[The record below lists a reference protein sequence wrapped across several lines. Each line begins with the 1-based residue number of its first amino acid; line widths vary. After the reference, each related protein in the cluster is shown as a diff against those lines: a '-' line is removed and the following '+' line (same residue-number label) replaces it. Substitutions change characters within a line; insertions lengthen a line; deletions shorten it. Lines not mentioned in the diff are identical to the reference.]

1 MPIRFKCACGKLY
14 QVKDEAAGRLVKC
27 KACGKTVRV
36 PAKKPGAP
44 APTPAAAPP
53 AASEPAPPAPA
64 QDTPKGGKRLKLI
77 AGVVVVLIVLGAAAF
92 FVLGRK
98 GKPGAPKPAP
108 AAKKP
113 AQPKEQFP
121 GETLVPANALVFVS
135 LPNPGASEERFKQ
148 TALHQITQDPA
159 LKGLTGP
166 LIAKFNEGLAKVEA
180 EVLQK
185 TGLTIQDISTTF
197 SKGVSLAALPASGEA
212 KGKEAQPL
220 LVLKPETMDAFNAA
234 MAKVAQKLSAEQG
247 EYEAEG
253 LKVKTLSHKEKET
266 SYVQLGELVVASNSR
281 EVVQAAI
288 RQHKAGR
295 KGSLAAEANYAQVVK
310 RLGDAASDL
319 FVYVNGSQLVAKLTE
334 KKPMPAGAADASGA
348 NSIKALAFAVS
359 IRDKGIRD
367 VFYLHAPGPKQG
379 VINILSPDPLAA
391 SILKQVPQDA
401 GSFIAG
407 RMNMPFLYE
416 EIKKMT
422 TLGDPEKTAKW
433 DQGVAM
439 GGGMMGMDIEKD
451 LLPSFGNEFCFY
463 TRVGAPGAALPVP
476 EVALLLSVKD
486 KAKLQALLA
495 RIEML
500 AAAKMG
506 GAKPGAAPAGW
517 KQLQHAGET
526 IKYTNLP
533 IPLPL
538 PISLNPSYAL
548 TDKFLII
555 SISTQ
560 AAKAALDNLKQPKA
574 DITASEDFKHV
585 TAALSSGYGFV
596 GYSDIKKSIA
606 QAMATLPMTAPMLAQ
621 KGIVLDPATL
631 PQPDAVAK
639 HLFGGALVLRGEEN
653 GLSIEGFSPVGATSA
668 LPLAALGAYLKL
680 AHAKAAAKAAATP

>member
-1 MPIRFKCACGKLY
+1 MPIRFKCVCGKLY

-36 PAKKPGAP
+36 PAKKPAAA

-53 AASEPAPPAPA
+53 AASEPAPSAATQEKP
-64 QDTPKGGKRLKLI
+64 TGGKRLKLI
-77 AGVVVVLIVLGAAAF
+77 AVAVAVLIVLGVAAF

-98 GKPGAPKPAP
+98 GAPTSPP
-108 AAKKP
+108 TAKKP
-113 AQPKEQFP
+113 ARPKENFP

-135 LPNPGASEERFKQ
+135 LPSPGASKERFKQ
-148 TALHQITQDPA
+148 TALYQITQDPE
-159 LKGLTGP
+159 LKGLTEP
-166 LIAKFNEGLAKVEA
+166 LMAKFNEKLAEMEA

-185 TGLTIQDISTTF
+185 TGLTIQDISSSF
-197 SKGVSLAALPASGEA
+197 SKGVSLAALPTSGEA
-212 KGKEAQPL
+212 EDKDAQPL
-220 LVLKPETMDAFNAA
+220 LVLKPDSMEAFDALI
-234 MAKVAQKLSAEQG
+234 AKVAEKLGAKQG

-253 LKVKTLSHKEKET
+253 LKVKTLSHKEEET
-266 SYVQLGELVVASNSR
+266 SYVQLDEFVVVSNSK

-295 KGSLAAEANYAQVVK
+295 QGSLAADPNYAQVVK

-319 FVYVNGSQLVAKLTE
+319 FVYINGSQLVKKISE
-334 KKPMPAGAADASGA
+334 KKPLPQGAADASGA
-348 NSIKALAFAVS
+348 NSIKALAFAAS

-379 VINILSPDPLAA
+379 MVNILSPDPLAA

-401 GSFIAG
+401 GSFVAG
-407 RMNMPFLYE
+407 RMNLPFLYQE
-416 EIKKMT
+416 VKKMA

-439 GGGMMGMDIEKD
+439 AGGMMGMDIEKD
-451 LLPSFGNEFCFY
+451 LLASFGNEFCFY
-463 TRVGAPGAALPVP
+463 ARVGAPGAALPVP
-476 EVALLLSVKD
+476 EVAFVLSIKDKTKLQTLLS
-486 KAKLQALLA
+486 

-526 IKYTNLP
+526 IKYTSLP

-538 PISLNPSYAL
+538 PIPLNPSYAL

-560 AAKAALDNLKQPKA
+560 TVKAALDNLKQPGA

-596 GYSDIKKSIA
+596 GYSDIKKAIA
-606 QAMATLPMTAPMLAQ
+606 QAMASLPMTASMLAQ

-653 GLSIEGFSPVGATSA
+653 GLSIEGFSPVGVTSA
-668 LPLAALGAYLKL
+668 IPLAALGAGLKE
-680 AHAKAAAKAAATP
+680 AQERAAAKTAPTP